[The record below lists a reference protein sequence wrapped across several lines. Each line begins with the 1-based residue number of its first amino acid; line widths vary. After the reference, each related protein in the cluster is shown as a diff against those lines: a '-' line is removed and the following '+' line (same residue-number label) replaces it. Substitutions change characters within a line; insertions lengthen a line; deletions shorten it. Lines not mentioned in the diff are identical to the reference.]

1 MKHKHLS
8 VLSLVLFCAAAA
20 SAQITLNSVAS
31 RAVGS
36 PALLAT
42 SNNPNLVEGRE
53 FYTPQDV
60 ALDNS
65 VSPPALYVSDF
76 GNNRVLAWK
85 SVAAFSNGQKADLA
99 IGQPDLQT
107 TFPAGPGTQYTTG
120 LSRPTGI
127 AIDKSGNL
135 YVADSGNN
143 RVLRYPKPF
152 QQTSQYPFPDLY
164 IGQATLNGR
173 NPNYTGQVGPQGIY
187 LSLGNTVFQANV
199 AFDGTGNLWM
209 TDPGN
214 LRVLRFKKSDL
225 DAGGG
230 ALTADLELGQLDF
243 TSVQTPL
250 NPGDP
255 TAVYRVN
262 QFFLPGAIGFD
273 ASGNLF
279 VTDTFTTGQS
289 PQGRVLVF
297 LAPFT
302 TGMGASS
309 RMIGVFPSGYK
320 FPTDPAANQSL
331 LDNSLVFN
339 PEGIFF
345 LTGSTTGVGI
355 VDSAAHRIMLFDS
368 FSNWP
373 ADGTPPA
380 AKSILGQPNSCTQYA
395 NQLCKAANN
404 GSLQGPANNTFAS
417 PTGAAYSGTDLF
429 LADTGN
435 NRVLDLPQQSGTFPS
450 ATRVLGQDYFST
462 NSVNLIEGREF
473 DLSGV
478 LISVGAVADS
488 AIAIDTA
495 SSPPHVYVSDPYN
508 HRVLGFK
515 NLFALKPGIK
525 ADLVLGQADFTT
537 SRANYPSGDATKPTS
552 SSLYRPTGL
561 LLDGKGNLYVADSLN
576 ARVLRFPAPFAY
588 AGAAPEPADLV
599 LGQAN
604 FTTKITDPT
613 SSTMAVPYGLA
624 FTPACPPAPTQ
635 PCAPNGLLVSD
646 QADNRVL
653 YIPMTNGN
661 FTAGADNGKAATIVF
676 GQQDF
681 KSVTAG
687 SGLAAMSGPHHV
699 ACDTNGFVYVADS
712 SNNRVL
718 IFNDP
723 HSSGTPPTGASAAFA
738 ITGLSGPQGV
748 YVNPLTGEIWV
759 ANTGAG
765 TSVRYAAYNPVTFL
779 GQSISTIQE
788 ASGSFSFRPLAL
800 AQDQYGDLL
809 VADDASRLAIYFPGL
824 SVCNGA
830 SLFPTFA
837 ARAPNLCAPFDNSNG
852 VPLNAHPL
860 APGVYASIFPCANCG
875 PSQFGTTMNQF
886 TGNYPVPPVLGDVQ
900 VLFDGVPS
908 PLYLVS
914 GPVPPNSS
922 SGQINFIVPNG
933 ARTTGNADVEVIR
946 VSTGQVLGTAL
957 VPMATV
963 APAILMC
970 ASQTAA
976 VNRIACVENLDYS
989 VNGPNNPVARGSYI
1003 SIYATGEGYVPNAPA
1018 DGMPATSLIYIPNP
1032 TVLINGVDVNDT
1044 SRNGGETQ
1052 QHIQYSGLDGLPG
1065 VWQIN
1070 VQIPMNVAP
1079 SSQTGGV
1086 TLLNIVVAGVANID
1100 LGLGWKTVFF
1110 VK

>member
-1 MKHKHLS
+1 MKHKHFS

-60 ALDNS
+60 ALDSS

-107 TFPAGPGTQYTTG
+107 TFPGGPGTQYTTG
-120 LSRPTGI
+120 LFHPTGI

-173 NPNYTGQVGPQGIY
+173 NPNYTGQVGPQGIF
-187 LSLGNTVFQANV
+187 LSLGNTVLQANI
-199 AFDGTGNLWM
+199 AFDSTGNLWM

-214 LRVLRFKKSDL
+214 VRVLRFKQADL
-225 DAGGG
+225 AAGGG
-230 ALTADLELGQLDF
+230 ALTADLELGQLDLK
-243 TSVQTPL
+243 SVQTPL
-250 NPGDP
+250 STGDP
-255 TAVYRVN
+255 TSVYRVN
-262 QFFLPGAIGFD
+262 QFFFPDTLGFD
-273 ASGNLF
+273 SSGNLF
-279 VTDTFTTGQS
+279 VTDSVTTVS
-289 PQGRVLVF
+289 GRVLVF
-297 LAPFT
+297 IPPFSI
-302 TGMGASS
+302 GMGASS

-320 FPTDPAANQSL
+320 LPTDPAAAQTV
-331 LDNSLVFN
+331 LDNSLLFN

-345 LTGSTTGVGI
+345 PTGSTTGVGI
-355 VDSAAHRIMLFDS
+355 VDSAAHRIMLFPP
-368 FSNWP
+368 FANWP

-380 AKSILGQPNSCTQYA
+380 ATSIIGQPNTCPQYA

-404 GSLQGPANNTFAS
+404 GNLQGPANNTFAS

-429 LADTGN
+429 VGDTGN
-435 NRVLDLPQQSGTFPS
+435 NRVLDLPQQGGTFPS
-450 ATRVLGQDYFST
+450 ATRVLGQDYFNT
-462 NSVNLIEGREF
+462 NSINLIEGREF
-473 DLSGV
+473 DFTGV
-478 LISVGAVADS
+478 LTSIGAVADS

-495 SSPPHVYVSDPYN
+495 STPPHVYVSDPYN

-537 SRANYPSGDATKPTS
+537 SLVNYPSGDATKPTK

-561 LLDGKGNLYVADSLN
+561 LLDANGNLYVADSLN

-588 AGAAPEPADLV
+588 TGPAPEPADLV

-613 SSTMAVPYGLA
+613 SSTMAVPYGLS
-624 FTPACPPAPTQ
+624 FTPACPPAPTS

-661 FTAGADNGKAATIVF
+661 FTAGTDNGKAATTVF
-676 GQQDF
+676 GQLDF
-681 KSVTAG
+681 KSVTTGNTQAT
-687 SGLAAMSGPHHV
+687 MNGPHHV

-712 SNNRVL
+712 GNNRIL

-723 HSSGTPPTGASAAFA
+723 HSAGTPSFGASAPIA
-738 ITGLSGPQGV
+738 INGLSGPQGV
-748 YVNPLTGEIWV
+748 YVSPITGEIWV

-765 TSVRYAAYNPVTFL
+765 TAVRYANYNSVLL
-779 GQSISTIQE
+779 GNGSISTIQE
-788 ASGSFSFRPLAL
+788 ASGTFSFRPLAL
-800 AQDQYGDLL
+800 AQDQYGDLF
-809 VADDASRLAIYFPGL
+809 VADDASRVAVYFPGL

-837 ARAPNLCAPFDNSNG
+837 ARAPNLCAPYDNSNG
-852 VPLNAHPL
+852 AILNAHPL
-860 APGVYASIFPCANCG
+860 APGVFASIFPCANCS
-875 PSQFGTTMNQF
+875 PSQFGTAINQF

-900 VLFDGVPS
+900 VLFDGVPA
-908 PLYLVS
+908 PLYLVT
-914 GPVPPNSS
+914 GPVTPNSS

-933 ARTTGNADVEVIR
+933 ARTAGNASLEVSR

-989 VNGPNNPVARGSYI
+989 VNGPNNPVTRGSYI
-1003 SIYATGEGYVPNAPA
+1003 SIYATGEGYVANAPP
-1018 DGMPATSLIYIPNP
+1018 DGVPATSLVYVPNP

-1086 TLLNIVVAGVANID
+1086 TLLNIVVNGVANID
-1100 LGLGWKTVFF
+1100 LGLGWKTVIF